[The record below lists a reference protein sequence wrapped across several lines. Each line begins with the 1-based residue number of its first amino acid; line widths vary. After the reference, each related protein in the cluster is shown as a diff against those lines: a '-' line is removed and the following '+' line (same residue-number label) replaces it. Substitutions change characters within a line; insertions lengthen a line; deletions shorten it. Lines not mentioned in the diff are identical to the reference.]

1 MVCYGLYHSVV
12 NHTTSYKFITIP
24 FFMKIVILHRILLVF
39 PFKKPLF
46 LAIFVRFSQLKK
58 IFSFSMENFR
68 AKCYHGIYRIGMV
81 ASMV

>member
-1 MVCYGLYHSVV
+1 
-12 NHTTSYKFITIP
+12 
-24 FFMKIVILHRILLVF
+24 MKIVILHRILPVF

>member
-1 MVCYGLYHSVV
+1 
-12 NHTTSYKFITIP
+12 
-24 FFMKIVILHRILLVF
+24 MKIVILHRILLVF

-68 AKCYHGIYRIGMV
+68 AKCYLPYWNGRQYGLTTFYDFIFLEVFISHEERFR
-81 ASMV
+81 